1 MTETGKNWHKKP
13 SPALYAYARANTFNS
28 VCFKGSN
35 HYPWNGCI
43 GFPEQFD
50 MPSKAAMI
58 LSSKPVSDK
67 VDDGIMK
74 KALLDFYISSGKR
87 KHDQLIIFRDGF
99 SESQFNQ
106 VLIKLLRLAS
116 SLARSG
122 TLKIVGSPD
131 NVLHGT
137 VIDNKVCHPK
147 NNDFYLGTHAGV
159 IGITRQTHYHV
170 LLDQTGFPA
179 NDLQNWGQ
187 FMKIRDASETSSSH
201 GGMYALGVIS
211 VPQLSRLK
219 DKVSNFILV
228 C

>member
-1 MTETGKNWHKKP
+1 MTETVVSKVPTIILGMG
-13 SPALYAYARANTFNS
+13 ALF
-28 VCFKGSN
+28 
-35 HYPWNGCI
+35 
-43 GFPEQFD
+43 GFPKQSD
-50 MPSKAAMI
+50 VPSIAAMI

-67 VDDGIMK
+67 MDDNIMK
-74 KALLDFYISSGKR
+74 EALLDFYTSSGKR
-87 KHDQLIIFRDGF
+87 KPDQIIIFRDGGF
-99 SESQFNQ
+99 
-106 VLIKLLRLAS
+106 L
-116 SLARSG
+116 
-122 TLKIVGSPD
+122 D

-147 NNDFYLGTHAGV
+147 NNNFYLGTHAGM

-170 LLDQTGFPA
+170 LLHQAGFSA
-179 NDLQNWGQ
+179 DDLQDWGQ
-187 FMKIRDASETSSSH
+187 FMKIRDASEISSSH